1 MYLPI
6 VVQGYSPVAVEVA
19 TMHVLAI
26 IGQKGGNGKTTTALG
41 IAVEAVSAGRSV
53 AVIDLD
59 PQTTAANWSDRRGQ
73 DAPSV
78 VSCQVSRLSQ
88 VLEAAAKGGADFAI
102 IDTPGK
108 STDALIA
115 AAKAADFVLM
125 PIQPQLYDIETLGS
139 LKDVLTLAGNPPS
152 AVLVN
157 RAPIQ
162 GKRHIETQEAATE
175 QGFTVCPVVIF
186 GRAAHGDAGNIGQSA
201 AEFEPKGKAA
211 QEMSDLYSYI
221 AIALKGGQHEEK
233 RINRRA

>member
-1 MYLPI
+1 MMQI
-6 VVQGYSPVAVEVA
+6 
-19 TMHVLAI
+19 LAI

-41 IAVEAVSAGRSV
+41 LAVAASLAGRDV

-59 PQTTAANWSDRRGQ
+59 PQTTAANWSDRRGKETP
-73 DAPSV
+73 AI
-78 VSCQVSRLSQ
+78 VSCQVARLSQ
-88 VLEAAAKGGADFAI
+88 VLDAAAKGGADLAI

-139 LKDVLTLAGNPPS
+139 LRDVLTLAGNPSS
-152 AVLVN
+152 AVFVN

-162 GKRHIETQEAATE
+162 GKRHSETLEAAAS

-186 GRAAHGDAGNIGQSA
+186 ARAAHGDAGNVGQAA
-201 AEFEPKGKAA
+201 AEYEPTGKAA
-211 QEMSDLYSYI
+211 QEMKELYLYSL
-221 AIALKGGQHEEK
+221 IALKKGKREEK
-233 RINRRA
+233 LISRRA

>member
-1 MYLPI
+1 
-6 VVQGYSPVAVEVA
+6 
-19 TMHVLAI
+19 MHVLAV

-41 IAVEAVSAGRSV
+41 IAVEAVLAGRSV

-73 DAPSV
+73 EAPAV

-88 VLEAAAKGGADFAI
+88 VLDTAAKEGADLAV

-115 AAKAADFVLM
+115 AAKVADFVLM

-139 LKDVLTLAGNPPS
+139 LKDVLTLAGNPPA

-157 RAPIQ
+157 RAPVQ
-162 GKRHIETQEAATE
+162 GKRHTETQEAATA
-175 QGFTVCPVVIF
+175 QGFQVCPVVIF
-186 GRAAHGDAGNIGQSA
+186 ARAAHGDAGNVGQSA
-201 AEFEPKGKAA
+201 AEYEPKGKAA
-211 QEMSDLYSYI
+211 QEMAELYSYI
-221 AIALKGGQHEEK
+221 AIAIKEGRHEEK
-233 RINRRA
+233 RISRRA